1 MKLYNVHKNSGGSS
15 LSYASLL
22 EKIEFMRSSLR
33 WAQKLEGPEVHKLLN
48 QTNILREEVMQ
59 LSHKDR
65 FLQASSEKGRK
76 TRKSTAAERRQGLL
90 DRDFVFEGVFGE
102 SPKLLES
109 LEIAEKAAPTN
120 LPVLVDGESG
130 TGKELMAKVIHTNGN
145 RAEQPYISVNCGAI
159 PENLIESELFGHK
172 RGAFT
177 GASSDRKG
185 KFESADGGT
194 IFLDE
199 IGELPLQGQVK
210 LLRVLQ
216 SNELQRVGSDEVTHV
231 DTRIVAATNRNLLE
245 MSQSGL
251 FREDLYYRLS
261 VINVTI
267 PPLRERRDEIPLLFD
282 YFTDEAAENLK
293 RRPLQFTPRLRT
305 FLTNYRYPGN
315 VRELRNLIYRMSCL
329 AGDNADL
336 QHLPDHIRP
345 DVPIQNEVKSNI
357 PLLERRLSE
366 VKKEASSEAE
376 KLYLEQGLMEVG
388 GKVVALARKI
398 DMNRSHVWTLLK
410 KHNLKVEDY
419 RKEEKKSV

>member
-90 DRDFVFEGVFGE
+90 DRNFVFEGVFGE

-245 MSQSGL
+245 MSQNGL

-282 YFTDEAAENLK
+282 YFTDEAAENLH

-315 VRELRNLIYRMSCL
+315 VRELRNLIFRMSCL

>member
-1 MKLYNVHKNSGGSS
+1 MKLYNVHKNTSGT

-33 WAQKLEGPEVHKLLN
+33 WTQKLEGSEVQKLLN

-65 FLQASSEKGRK
+65 FLKASSEKNRK

-90 DRDFVFEGVFGE
+90 DRNFVFEGVFGE

-120 LPVLVDGESG
+120 LPFLIDGESG
-130 TGKELMAKVIHTNGN
+130 TGKELMAKVIHNNGE
-145 RAEQPYISVNCGAI
+145 RSEQPYISVNCGAI

-172 RGAFT
+172 KGAFT
-177 GASSDRKG
+177 GASSDRMG

-216 SNELQRVGSDEVTHV
+216 SNELQRVGSDKITHV
-231 DTRIVAATNRNLLE
+231 DTRIVAATNRNLME
-245 MSQSGL
+245 MSKEGH

-267 PPLRERRDEIPLLFD
+267 PPLRERRDEISLLFD
-282 YFTDEAAENLK
+282 YFTDEAAESLK

-305 FLTNYRYPGN
+305 FLMNYKYPGN
-315 VRELRNLIYRMSCL
+315 VRELRNLIFRMSCL

-345 DVPIQNEVKSNI
+345 GVPVQNEIKTHI
-357 PLLERRLSE
+357 PMLERRLSE

-388 GKVVALARKI
+388 GRVVKLAKKI

-410 KHNLKVEDY
+410 KHGLKVEDF
-419 RKEEKKSV
+419 RKEEKKSD